1 MSYARFKR
9 TYLLHGYAG
18 NPQGSVRN
26 VLRAIGAAMGPGMFF
41 GITSNLTMPW
51 ALSEGARY
59 DDSEGEKELRL
70 VIGLDQLLE
79 TLKRDDA
86 DPKDTLII
94 GTSMGGFAAAL
105 AQESFGCSVIAISA
119 PDQVGSHKINVH
131 AERGNLLS
139 IYSSGDDDVIAG
151 RTDLWPQATKFA
163 IDVPG
168 LTHDHDAHLKTTS
181 VIASLYL
188 SGSNPDGIRSTLGE
202 TSGSPAPL

>member
-18 NPQGSVRN
+18 NPQGSV
-26 VLRAIGAAMGPGMFF
+26 LTAYHAIGRSMGPGMVF
-41 GITSNLTMPW
+41 GISSNLTMPF

-79 TLKRDDA
+79 TLKCDGA

-94 GTSMGGFAAAL
+94 GTSLGGLVATL

-119 PDQVGSHKINVH
+119 PDQVGSHKVNVH

-139 IYSSGDDDVIAG
+139 IYSSTDDEVIAG
-151 RTDLWPQATKFA
+151 RTGLWPLATKFA

-168 LTHDHDAHLKTTS
+168 MTHDHDAHVKTVAMVS
-181 VIASLYL
+181 ALYL
-188 SGSNPDGIRSTLGE
+188 SGSDPDGIRSTLGE
-202 TSGSPAPL
+202 ASGSPAPL